1 MRKRFKPKI
10 SSSYEFDLDLAPLL
24 SVMVKLVPVLLLS
37 SAFVQVMVIETELP
51 QAVKEA
57 VQKQEDE
64 KEEEQD
70 LATIQIDVSRK
81 EGIKVIVA
89 KQGNRVVEQIPVL
102 TDGNFDLVNLHKQL
116 QKVKAENPKV
126 FRLELS
132 PSSDVSYK
140 EIVNIMDEARKSRD
154 KDVRFP
160 VWDSTKQKDIETDYM
175 FPDVTFANM
184 MEG

>member
-10 SSSYEFDLDLAPLL
+10 SNNHEFDLDLAPLL

-57 VQKQEDE
+57 VQKQEE
-64 KEEEQD
+64 NKD
-70 LATIQIDVSRK
+70 LATIQLDVSHK
-81 EGIKVIVA
+81 EGIKVIVDR
-89 KQGNRVVEQIPVL
+89 QGNQVIEKIPVL
-102 TDGNFDLVNLHKQL
+102 SDGNFDLAGLHKQL
-116 QKVKAENPKV
+116 LKVKTQNPKV

-132 PSSDVSYK
+132 PSGDVSYK
-140 EIVNIMDEARKSRD
+140 DIVKIMDEARKSRD

>member
-10 SSSYEFDLDLAPLL
+10 SHSYEFELDLAPLL
-24 SVMVKLVPVLLLS
+24 AVMVKLVPVLLIS
-37 SAFVQVMVIETELP
+37 SAFVQVMVIETDLP

-57 VQKQEDE
+57 VQNQEDN
-64 KEEEQD
+64 KD
-70 LATIQIDVSRK
+70 LASVQIDVSRQ

-89 KQGNRVVEQIPVL
+89 KQGQQSVEKIPVL
-102 TDGNFDLVNLHKQL
+102 TDGSFDLPALHKQL

-126 FRLELS
+126 FRLELV
-132 PSSDVSYK
+132 PGGDISYN
-140 EIVNIMDEARKSRD
+140 EIVKIMDEARKSRD

-160 VWDSTKQKDIETDYM
+160 VWDSTKQKDVETDYM
-175 FPDVTFANM
+175 FPDVTFANV